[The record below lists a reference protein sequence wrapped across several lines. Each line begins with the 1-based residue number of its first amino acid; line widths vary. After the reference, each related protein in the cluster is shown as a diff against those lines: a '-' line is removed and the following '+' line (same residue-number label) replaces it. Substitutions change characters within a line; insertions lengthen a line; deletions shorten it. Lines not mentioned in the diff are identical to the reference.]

1 MAFFPAKYILR
12 SLGTARTDR
21 EGEGERALSR
31 LEAVTQFGADDGKV
45 TTLELG
51 RRSQSVASA
60 AVSHR
65 VCQQLF
71 SFALLPSPLG
81 FYFLPTKE
89 LSESRGVSRV
99 LGKVDRIGGGCGDG
113 YKAGP
118 PACGRRA
125 KKAWMGS
132 EQTFNK
138 PINVEHSR
146 LGATAV

>member
-12 SLGTARTDR
+12 SLGTARR
-21 EGEGERALSR
+21 EERGGRALSR

-51 RRSQSVASA
+51 RRSQSPPLQSPTEFVNNSFL
-60 AVSHR
+60 SP
-65 VCQQLF
+65 F
-71 SFALLPSPLG
+71 SLPPSV
-81 FYFLPTKE
+81 FIFLPTKE

-113 YKAGP
+113 YKANP

-138 PINVEHSR
+138 PINVEYSL
-146 LGATAV
+146 LGSAAPV